1 MLFPVLV
8 AAQEGIEHEN
18 ILKLKVGTGYQL
30 DTYLSPMG
38 YSGMCYGL
46 GNEWWQA
53 FRQDTRLG
61 RAGKL
66 TNWAHM
72 GRADIGLTNYYNRP
86 YTNRYLGIQLAAG
99 WGAFYEWKWLND
111 RLRVLAGPYLDV
123 NFNVR
128 EQASNVNKM
137 VSFDAAIDVMAMS
150 GISWSF
156 YGKKTSYR
164 LSYLLRTNL
173 IGFDYLPEYWES
185 YYEITQGVPGH
196 PRCSG
201 HWNHHSIKHQLSL
214 DMQFL
219 HSTWRIGAEHEWM
232 QYGTPNLHFSH
243 NEVRFVAGCIWK
255 YRIHAHSRL

>member
-1 MLFPVLV
+1 MLLFPVLLM
-8 AAQEGIEHEN
+8 AQESVEHEN
-18 ILKLKVGTGYQL
+18 ILKLKIGTGYQL

-53 FRQDTRLG
+53 FRH
-61 RAGKL
+61 APA
-66 TNWAHM
+66 NWAHV
-72 GRADIGLTNYYNRP
+72 GRADIGLTNYYNRAH
-86 YTNRYLGIQLAAG
+86 TNRYLGVQLAAG
-99 WGAFYEWKWLND
+99 WGAFYEWKWLDD
-111 RLRVLAGPYLDV
+111 RLRVQLGPYLDV
-123 NFNVR
+123 FFSVR

-164 LSYLLRTNL
+164 LSYLIRTNL

-185 YYEITQGVPGH
+185 YYEITQGVPGQ

-201 HWNHHSIKHQLSL
+201 HWNHNTIKHQLSL
-214 DMQFL
+214 DMQFS

-232 QYGTPNLHFSH
+232 HYGTKDLHFSH
-243 NEVRFVAGCIWK
+243 NEMRIVVGCLWK
-255 YRIHAHSRL
+255 YRIRANARL